1 MESTSKLIEL
11 KKKLS
16 EEISKGVSDN
26 SVIISLSNEIAK
38 LDESNVRFS
47 VDAGIINRLGKEL
60 VGRQETAVS
69 ELVKNAYDADAKNV
83 KLIYVNAWNK
93 GGTLEII
100 DDGTGMNKEELVNG
114 FMRLSSSDKI
124 HNPISN
130 KYQRIRAG
138 RKGIGRFATQR
149 LGDKL
154 TIITQKADLDYALKI
169 SIDWKKFASDIDLS
183 TISNSIELI
192 AKEKEEGTNLI
203 IENLREGWSDATIK
217 KVYRYT
223 SDLLQPFP
231 LSKERKEKEKMK
243 IDPGFNSSY
252 YREYISEDNLIIDEE
267 EAFLKHALAEIE
279 GYVLED
285 GQGCWSLKS
294 EKLNFPQEVF
304 LIGKEKDSPESKF
317 NFIKGVHFKCY
328 YFLYDSSLI
337 PTQTMTFIREVANER
352 GGVRMYRNGFRVPPY
367 GEKLN
372 DWLGLDESTAKR
384 VILSSH
390 RNINFFGF
398 VEITDESGLLFDE
411 TSSREGLFENEAFQ
425 ELVNFTQRCLISAV
439 IKIADLR
446 GRKSTTSQKNW
457 EKTENPSK
465 KVDTAIEK
473 IKEIFEEEETDE
485 NEQSD
490 SKKHSDKK
498 EKFNKAFEEFKQAR
512 EEEEIEKQKLIEE
525 INMLRILAALGLVI
539 GEFVHEVKRFLPGF
553 DTDTRFL
560 KKVVKDYAE
569 ALNRVERLE
578 TNIKSFTAY
587 TSYFDRA
594 ISRNVFREL
603 EPIELRN
610 AVNDFMDVIKKDIER
625 SGIILRKPVFNDFD
639 LYTIPMHP
647 SEWSSILFNFY
658 TNSKKAIKRKGVK
671 GELFIKCG
679 RDNNN
684 VYLEFSDNG
693 DGINKKDEDKIFN
706 AFFTTSS
713 ASSHQD
719 SEVDSLT
726 GTGLGLKILKDIIES
741 YNGTI
746 YVAET
751 ENNFSTTIRVEI
763 PENINNEQI

>member
-1 MESTSKLIEL
+1 MVNTSKLIEL

-16 EEISKGVSDN
+16 EEISKDVSDN

-38 LDESNVRFS
+38 LDDSNVRFS

-83 KLIYVNAWNK
+83 KLIFINARNK

-149 LGDKL
+149 LGNKL
-154 TIITQKADLDYALKI
+154 TIVTQKANLDYALKI
-169 SIDWKKFASDIDLS
+169 SIDWEKFTSDIDLS
-183 TISNSIELI
+183 TISNSVEIVE
-192 AKEKEEGTNLI
+192 KQKEEGTNLI
-203 IENLREGWSDATIK
+203 IENLRESWSDATIK

-231 LSKERKEKEKMK
+231 LSKERKDKEENK

-252 YREYISEDNLIIDEE
+252 YREFVSEENLIIDEE

-285 GQGCWSLKS
+285 GQGCWSLQS
-294 EKLNFPQEVF
+294 EKLDFSQEVF
-304 LIGKEKDSPESKF
+304 LIGKEKDLPESKF

-328 YFLYDSSLI
+328 YFLYDSTLI
-337 PTQTMTFIREVANER
+337 PTQTLTFIREVANER
-352 GGVRMYRNGFRVPPY
+352 GGIRMYRNGFRVAPY

-398 VEITDESGLLFDE
+398 VEISDESGLLFDE

-425 ELVNFTQRCLISAV
+425 ELVQFVQKSVISAV
-439 IKIADLR
+439 YRIAEIR
-446 GRKSTTSQKNW
+446 GRKAKTGLKNW
-457 EKTENPSK
+457 EKVEKPSD
-465 KVDTAIEK
+465 KVDSAIKK
-473 IKEIFEEEETDE
+473 IREIFEEEETDK
-485 NEQSD
+485 NDNSD
-490 SKKHSDKK
+490 SKKYSDKK
-498 EKFNKAFEEFKQAR
+498 EKFDRAFEEFKQAR

-560 KKVVKDYAE
+560 KKAVKEYAE
-569 ALNRVERLE
+569 ALIRVERLE

-587 TSYFDRA
+587 ISYFDRA

-610 AVNDFMDVIKKDIER
+610 AVNDFIDVVKKDIER
-625 SGIILRKPVFNDFD
+625 SGIILHKPIFNDFD

-658 TNSKKAIKRKGVK
+658 TNSKKAIKRNGVK

-679 RDNNN
+679 REDDK

-693 DGINKKDEDKIFN
+693 DGISEKDQDKIFN

-719 SEVDSLT
+719 SDMDSLT
-726 GTGLGLKILKDIIES
+726 GTGLGLKIIKDIIES
-741 YNGTI
+741 YNGNI

-763 PENINNEQI
+763 PENS

>member
-1 MESTSKLIEL
+1 MEEKIIREELSKILIDDPTNYGKILELSSKL
-11 KKKLS
+11 S
-16 EEISKGVSDN
+16 SFDVQ
-26 SVIISLSNEIAK
+26 
-38 LDESNVRFS
+38 NVRFS

-130 KYQRIRAG
+130 NYQRIRAG

-154 TIITQKADLDYALKI
+154 TIITQKEDLDYALKV
-169 SIDWKKFASDIDLS
+169 SIDWDKFASDIDLS
-183 TISNSIELI
+183 TISNSIEI
-192 AKEKEEGTNLI
+192 IEKQKEQGTNLI
-203 IENLREGWSDATIK
+203 IENLREGWSNATIK

-231 LSKERKEKEKMK
+231 LSKEKKEKEKNK
-243 IDPGFNSSY
+243 LDPGFKSSY
-252 YREYISEDNLIIDEE
+252 YREFVSDENLIIDEE
-267 EAFLKHALAEIE
+267 EAFLKNALAEIE

-285 GQGCWSLKS
+285 GQGCWSLQS

-304 LIGKEKDSPESKF
+304 LIGKEKDLPESKF

-328 YFLYDSSLI
+328 YFIYETSLL
-337 PTQTMTFIREVANER
+337 PSQTMTFIKEVANER
-352 GGVRMYRNGFRVPPY
+352 GGIRMYRNGFRVPPY

-411 TSSREGLFENEAFQ
+411 TSSREGLFENDAFQ

-446 GRKSTTSQKNW
+446 GRKSTTGQRNW

-473 IKEIFEEEETDE
+473 IKEIFEEEEPNKDE
-485 NEQSD
+485 NSD

-512 EEEEIEKQKLIEE
+512 EEEKIEKQKLIEE

-560 KKVVKDYAE
+560 KKAVKDYDE

-610 AVNDFMDVIKKDIER
+610 AVNDFTDVVRKDLER
-625 SGIILRKPVFNDFD
+625 SGIILHKPVYNDFD
-639 LYTIPMHP
+639 LDTIPMHP

-679 RDNNN
+679 RENNN

-693 DGINKKDEDKIFN
+693 DGISEKDEDKIFN

-713 ASSHQD
+713 ASGHHDID
-719 SEVDSLT
+719 SDSLS

-741 YNGTI
+741 YNGAI

-751 ENNFSTTIRVEI
+751 ETNFSTTIRVEI
-763 PENINNEQI
+763 PENIKNEQI